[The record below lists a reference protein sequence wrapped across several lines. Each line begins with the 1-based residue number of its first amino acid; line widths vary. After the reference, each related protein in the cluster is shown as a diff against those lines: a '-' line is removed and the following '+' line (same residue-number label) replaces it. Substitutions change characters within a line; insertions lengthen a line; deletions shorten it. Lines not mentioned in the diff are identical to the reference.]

1 VSVSEP
7 ARDVERTSRRPIVR
21 SEQLFGAARE
31 IIIKHGD
38 EEYRLRITRADKLI
52 LTK

>member
-1 VSVSEP
+1 VSASEP
-7 ARDVERTSRRPIVR
+7 ARNVEPASRMPTVR

>member
-1 VSVSEP
+1 VSASDP
-7 ARDVERTSRRPIVR
+7 ARHVEPTSRRPIVR
-21 SEQLFGAARE
+21 SEQLFGGERE

>member
-1 VSVSEP
+1 MSQPDGALTKGASHTVL
-7 ARDVERTSRRPIVR
+7 RT
-21 SEQLFGAARE
+21 EDLFGSRRE

-38 EEYRLRITRADKLI
+38 EEYRLRITKADKLI

>member
-1 VSVSEP
+1 MSAPEP
-7 ARDVERTSRRPIVR
+7 ARHAEPPSQMPIVR
-21 SEQLFGAARE
+21 SEQLFGVARE

>member
-1 VSVSEP
+1 MSAPES
-7 ARDVERTSRRPIVR
+7 ARDVALTSRRPVVR

>member
-1 VSVSEP
+1 VSASES
-7 ARDVERTSRRPIVR
+7 ASHVDLTSRMPVVR

>member
-1 VSVSEP
+1 MSGPEP
-7 ARDVERTSRRPIVR
+7 ARHAEPASRPPVVS

-31 IIIKHGD
+31 VIIKHGE
-38 EEYRLRITRADKLI
+38 EEYRLRITRTDKLI